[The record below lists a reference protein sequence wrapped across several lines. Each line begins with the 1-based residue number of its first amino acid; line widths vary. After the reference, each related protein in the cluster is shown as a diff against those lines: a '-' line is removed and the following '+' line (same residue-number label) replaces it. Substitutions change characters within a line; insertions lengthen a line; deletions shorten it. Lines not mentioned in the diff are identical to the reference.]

1 MAKLEFDDE
10 LSRIVEVFNA
20 STGAVARRKKILKAL
35 ELSAGDRVLDVGSG
49 PGNQAFEMSIIV
61 GDSGH
66 IDGVDSAERA
76 IEIAR
81 QRCSEMGNVNFQV
94 GEATNLPFDH
104 GTFDVAMSSKVFEFL
119 DDVVAAIAEMH
130 RVLKPGGRVL
140 IHDTDWGATLWYSS
154 DPVRMTRIMEVWDRH
169 LADPH
174 LPQTLNRK
182 LTVAGFKNVCTNPFI
197 QIETKYNPSSVSGVL
212 MNFIEG
218 YVVSQGVAQREA
230 SDWAEDLRRLDSTGD
245 YFFSLNEYIFT
256 AVKP

>member
-1 MAKLEFDDE
+1 MTKLEFDDE
-10 LSRIVEVFNA
+10 LSHIVEIFTA
-20 STGAVARRKKILKAL
+20 LTGAVARRKRILKAL
-35 ELSAGDRVLDVGSG
+35 ELSTGDRVLDVGSG
-49 PGNQAFEMSIIV
+49 PGNQVFEMSTIV

-66 IDGVDSAERA
+66 IDGVDSAEGA
-76 IEIAR
+76 KEIAR
-81 QRCSEMGNVNFQV
+81 QRCSEMKNVNFQV
-94 GEATNLPFDH
+94 GEATDLPFDNE
-104 GTFDVAMSSKVFEFL
+104 TFDVAMSSQVFEYL
-119 DDVVAAIAEMH
+119 DDVAAAIGEMY
-130 RVLKPGGRVL
+130 RILKPGGRVL

-182 LTVAGFKNVCTNPFI
+182 LAFAGFKNVRTDPFV
-197 QIETKYNPSSVSGVL
+197 QVETKYDSTSVSGVL

-218 YVVSQGVAQREA
+218 YAVSQGVNQSEV
-230 SDWAEDLRRLDSTGD
+230 SDWAADLRAIGSSGD